1 MDKSPKTLIIG
12 LITFVIGLALWLWG
26 LDEEIWLVNPH
37 KAGLVVMALGGIEA
51 LYGVYKLTRRVPS

>member
-12 LITFVIGLALWLWG
+12 LITFAVGLALWLWG

-37 KAGLVVMALGGIEA
+37 KAGLVVMALGGLEA
-51 LYGVYKLTRRVPS
+51 AFGAYKLIR